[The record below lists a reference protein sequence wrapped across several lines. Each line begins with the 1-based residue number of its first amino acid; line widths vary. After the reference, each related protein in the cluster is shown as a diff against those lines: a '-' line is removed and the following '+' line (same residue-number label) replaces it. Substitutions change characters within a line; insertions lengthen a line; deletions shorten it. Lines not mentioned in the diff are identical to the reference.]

1 MELAH
6 REQLKFLCGLTNL
19 TIPGKV
25 LLEIEREK
33 NRKLPVY
40 ENGFEALKQVANDYL
55 LVGGILCQ
63 LAHPVKTFFF
73 TNWLLELPW
82 VLPKWFA
89 TTVLGKACSG
99 EADGEIPGISANQT
113 RLIGKC
119 VRNPELGLSFRIYA
133 DYSGQAKL
141 DYRS

>member
-1 MELAH
+1 M
-6 REQLKFLCGLTNL
+6 N
-19 TIPGKV
+19 
-25 LLEIEREK
+25 
-33 NRKLPVY
+33 Y
-40 ENGFEALKQVANDYL
+40 YL

-63 LAHPVKTFFF
+63 LVHPVKTFFL
-73 TNWLLELPW
+73 TNWLMEMPW
-82 VLPKWFA
+82 VLPKWF
-89 TTVLGKACSG
+89 VRKACSG
-99 EADGEIPGISANQT
+99 EANGEIPDINANQT